1 MQENQ
6 EDNNYEEN
14 SNKTKKYDIESTTDK
29 KIYYT
34 QFNINIFVFFIICFI
49 ICSIISIWLFIIY
62 LDGKD
67 SFLYYSIIPL
77 IFLFI
82 ITVIC
87 SFYPLFS
94 KIIID
99 VPNESITV
107 AHIKI
112 LFCLNKYLYI
122 NFDDVEYVSIEKNS
136 KVIYQINKE
145 NFDVYNLIFKIK
157 KDKKIIAIDSEI
169 DKNSES
175 QNLFEFM
182 RDALPKNISLSSDL
196 TTINELYQ
204 NNKTNRV
211 MSSSKNEY
219 ININLNKVS
228 GNTALDFE

>member
-1 MQENQ
+1 M
-6 EDNNYEEN
+6 
-14 SNKTKKYDIESTTDK
+14 
-29 KIYYT
+29 
-34 QFNINIFVFFIICFI
+34 
-49 ICSIISIWLFIIY
+49 
-62 LDGKD
+62 
-67 SFLYYSIIPL
+67 
-77 IFLFI
+77 
-82 ITVIC
+82 IC

-99 VPNESITV
+99 VPNELITV

-122 NFDDVEYVSIEKNS
+122 NLDDVEYVSIEKNN

-145 NFDVYNLIFKIK
+145 NLDVYNLIFKIK